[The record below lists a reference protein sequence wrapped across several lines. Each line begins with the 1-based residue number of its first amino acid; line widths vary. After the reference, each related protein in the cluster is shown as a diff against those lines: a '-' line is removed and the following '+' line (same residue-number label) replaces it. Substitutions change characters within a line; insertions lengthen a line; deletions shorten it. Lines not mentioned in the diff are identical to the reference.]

1 MSKSASKSIT
11 DKALFSLLN
20 KDPKDLNSDESK
32 TLESCKNNKR
42 TERLCNETRPG
53 KSWTISGSS
62 LNV

>member
-11 DKALFSLLN
+11 DKALLFFLN
-20 KDPKDLNSDESK
+20 KDPKDLSTEESK
-32 TLESCKNNKR
+32 TLESCKKNKR